1 MEPPGASAR
10 GGLRSRLRTTV
21 RPIWL
26 CAWLHAR
33 RFQIRPGLAPLQDF
47 MQNLGDGAA
56 ARTSGTRRRAGAALA
71 MRLDAL
77 PRSVRGALSRL
88 FARDA
93 AGRKPAGP
101 GRDAA
106 PVTRLYLRLR
116 LAAAFAL
123 ILGVVLFSHFSIS
136 AMREEVRTKIQISE
150 AITSAQNGISSIELG
165 LHDLVASSDV
175 WRAEESRA
183 SIRSGRE
190 QLMSAASKIGR
201 LRDAGALDPNTV
213 AILSNAMLRPLEKIT
228 VMIKLA
234 EPLIERGGPLG
245 QPAKRYSTLGI
256 DISKVTQP
264 ALLQMRRY
272 EYAGLLEATDHLA
285 VESVVLVALCFAAL
299 ILSAAFIFLPLE
311 RRVMHSQEVI
321 LRKTQAAELASK
333 SKSQFLATM
342 SHEIRT
348 PMNGV
353 LGMAGILRHTRLDD
367 KQLKMLDIITSS
379 GKTLVSLLDDILDLS
394 RLEAKATR
402 FDSRPLDVRSVVS
415 DCASLFEPLA
425 SSKGVTLGHAVA
437 PEVAARHAG
446 DETRIRQ
453 IIYNLVSNAIKF
465 TLEGRVSISV
475 SALGAR
481 DGAQMLAIAIEDSGI
496 GIAPEAQARVFDVFE
511 QADSSTTRRF
521 GGTGLGL
528 AIVKRLAEGMGGG
541 VDLRSEPGVGSTFT
555 VRLPLKLA
563 EEEEA
568 ARDAE
573 IVDSPEFGEPGD
585 APRVLVVDDNDVNLD
600 VARAMLER
608 LGCTVNVCANGRAAI
623 DLARAFAP
631 DLILMD
637 ISMPGMDG
645 CEATRRIRALELRK
659 KPRIQ
664 GMSAHVGPEHVA
676 AAAEAG
682 MDGFITKPIDV
693 ANLEAALAALPRRT
707 SARNA
712 EKRGVGS

>member
-1 MEPPGASAR
+1 M
-10 GGLRSRLRTTV
+10 T
-21 RPIWL
+21 
-26 CAWLHAR
+26 
-33 RFQIRPGLAPLQDF
+33 
-47 MQNLGDGAA
+47 
-56 ARTSGTRRRAGAALA
+56 
-71 MRLDAL
+71 LDAL
-77 PRSVRGALSRL
+77 RRRISGALGRRI
-88 FARDA
+88 ARDGA
-93 AGRKPAGP
+93 RSPEAPEATPPRHTP
-101 GRDAA
+101 

-116 LAAAFAL
+116 LTAAFAL

-136 AMREEVRTKIQISE
+136 AMREDVRTKIQISE
-150 AITSAQNGISSIELG
+150 ALTSAQSGISSIELG

-190 QLMSAASKIGR
+190 QLSAAARGIAR
-201 LRDAGALDPNTV
+201 LRDAGALAPRTM
-213 AILSNAMLRPLEKIT
+213 AILSNPMLRPLEKIT
-228 VMIKLA
+228 VMIRLA

-245 QPAKRYSTLGI
+245 QEAKRYSTLGI

-264 ALLQMRRY
+264 ALLQMRRD
-272 EYAGLLEATDHLA
+272 EYAALLKATDDLA
-285 VESVVLVALCFAAL
+285 TESVVLVALCFGAL
-299 ILSAAFIFLPLE
+299 IFSAAFIFLPLE
-311 RRVMHSQEVI
+311 RRVMQSQDVI

-394 RLEAKATR
+394 RLEAQATR
-402 FDSRPLDVRSVVS
+402 FDCRPLDMRGVVA

-425 SSKGVTLGHAVA
+425 SSKGVALEHAVA
-437 PEVAARHAG
+437 PEVSALHAG

-465 TLEGRVSISV
+465 THEGRVAISV
-475 SALGAR
+475 SAEDAR
-481 DGAQMLAIAIEDSGI
+481 DGAQTLAISIEDTGI

-541 VDLRSEPGVGSTFT
+541 VAIESEPGVGSTFT
-555 VRLPLKLA
+555 VRLPLKVVDSEDAAA
-563 EEEEA
+563 EEQTEGAPGA
-568 ARDAE
+568 APDMDEPAE
-573 IVDSPEFGEPGD
+573 
-585 APRVLVVDDNDVNLD
+585 APRVLVVDDNDVNLE

-608 LGCTVNVCANGRAAI
+608 LGCSVTVCASGRAAI

-645 CEATRRIRALELRK
+645 CEATRRIRALDLRR
-659 KPRIQ
+659 KPRIH

-676 AAAEAG
+676 AAVDAG
-682 MDGFITKPIDV
+682 MDGFITKPVD
-693 ANLEAALAALPRRT
+693 AGSLEAALAALPRRR
-707 SARNA
+707 SARGA
-712 EKRGVGS
+712 AKRGVGS